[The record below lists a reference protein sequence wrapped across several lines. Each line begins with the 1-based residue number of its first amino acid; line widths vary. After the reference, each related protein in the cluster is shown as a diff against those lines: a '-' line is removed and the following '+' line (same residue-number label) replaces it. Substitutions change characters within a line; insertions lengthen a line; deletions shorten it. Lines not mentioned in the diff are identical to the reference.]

1 MNTVMLTKPIFTF
14 LFAVLLSG
22 HMGSNAQV
30 KYIPVKDGQGVFNV
44 VYNNPEGDRFVLQIQ
59 DEEGNQLYQNA
70 FTDKNFTRNFQLAD
84 PESYLKLVFVIRNLS
99 DHSTQRFEVESKT
112 QLVEDV
118 NVQEVK

>member
-14 LFAVLLSG
+14 LFAVLLSS

-118 NVQEVK
+118 KVEEVK

>member
-44 VYNNPEGDRFVLQIQ
+44 VYNNLEGDRFVLQIQ

>member
-1 MNTVMLTKPIFTF
+1 MLTKPIFTF
-14 LFAVLLSG
+14 LFAVLLSS

-118 NVQEVK
+118 KVEEVK